1 MTYIDQNMRS
11 NLGSK
16 KWLDGRETEIK
27 EKSGLSAL
35 LIYSGEDGLRD
46 RIQ

>member
-1 MTYIDQNMRS
+1 MTYVDLNMRS
-11 NLGSK
+11 NLGPK

-27 EKSGLSAL
+27 ERSSLSAL
-35 LIYSGEDGLRD
+35 LVSSGEDGLRD